1 MTLSGRTRTLAAVG
15 AALALTLTA
24 PAYASGATSSKLAAS
39 PTIGEC
45 RSLTPDEAGAESD
58 PSAPVDCATAHN
70 SRVIA
75 VPNLPKGVTYAD
87 LDTKAAVDRTAAK
100 LCYPAFRA
108 AVGQN
113 DRVRS
118 RTAYAYLF
126 FVPTAQERTAGAR
139 WLRCDLALQHGAKLG
154 NLPTDRVPALKSSTV
169 PTNVKRCLAG
179 THHLVTTCAAAHG
192 YRATGSFTVDVKPFP
207 GRQRIVQIGRNRCPA
222 LVSTDHDFR
231 FSWMPRYIYD
241 ATHDHTIVCFSRS
254 AR

>member
-15 AALALTLTA
+15 AALALMLTA
-24 PAYASGATSSKLAAS
+24 PAYAGGTTSSQRLAAS
-39 PTIGEC
+39 PTVGEC
-45 RSLTPDEAGAESD
+45 RSLTPDQAGSESD
-58 PSAPVDCATAHN
+58 PSAPIDCATAHN

-75 VPNLPKGVTYAD
+75 VPSLPKGITYAD

-126 FVPTAQERTAGAR
+126 FVPTAQERTDGAR

-154 NLPTDRVPALKSSTV
+154 NLPTDRVPALTEQHR
-169 PTNVKRCLAG
+169 PDQRQAL
-179 THHLVTTCAAAHG
+179 
-192 YRATGSFTVDVKPFP
+192 P
-207 GRQRIVQIGRNRCPA
+207 GRLAPPGDDLRRDPRLPRDRLLHRRREAVPGSPA
-222 LVSTDHDFR
+222 DRPD
-231 FSWMPRYIYD
+231 
-241 ATHDHTIVCFSRS
+241 RS
-254 AR
+254 